1 MRLPMPLLAGL
12 AVLPLAGCV
21 APSAD
26 AGRQPKPVSA
36 LASASLAS
44 EPGAPEPRQGR
55 AWPAND
61 WWRGYGDP
69 QLDALIAEALAGSPD
84 IAEAAARLRRAAAQ
98 TGEARAASRPSVTAN
113 GSVALAKQSY
123 NNGIPAEFVPRGWN
137 DVGRLTLDFDWEID
151 FWGRNR
157 AAIAAARSDADAVAA
172 DGASAAL
179 MVSTSVAQSYAEL
192 AQLFAARAVAA
203 QAITLREQTL
213 ALVRQRV
220 AAGLD
225 TRGEEQA
232 AVANVAA
239 ARESLTALDE
249 SIATTRNALAALLGA
264 GPDRGLAITPPSPA
278 RLAAFGVPERLAAD
292 LVGRKPEI
300 VAARW
305 RAEAA
310 ARRIKVANAD
320 FYPNVNLAAVIG
332 VQSLFLDKLLASGSD
347 IGQVGPAVRL
357 PIFDGGR
364 LKARLR
370 GAEADYA
377 LAVAQYDGAL
387 VAALR
392 DVADA
397 LAAARALGSRLAD
410 ARAALTAQEAAY
422 DIARRRYR
430 GGLADYQSVL
440 IAEDNVLTRRRLV
453 ADLEARGFSI
463 DVQLVRALGGGYA
476 APPQLA
482 AKEVP

>member
-1 MRLPMPLLAGL
+1 
-12 AVLPLAGCV
+12 
-21 APSAD
+21 
-26 AGRQPKPVSA
+26 
-36 LASASLAS
+36 
-44 EPGAPEPRQGR
+44 
-55 AWPAND
+55 
-61 WWRGYGDP
+61 
-69 QLDALIAEALAGSPD
+69 
-84 IAEAAARLRRAAAQ
+84 
-98 TGEARAASRPSVTAN
+98 
-113 GSVALAKQSY
+113 
-123 NNGIPAEFVPRGWN
+123 
-137 DVGRLTLDFDWEID
+137 
-151 FWGRNR
+151 
-157 AAIAAARSDADAVAA
+157 
-172 DGASAAL
+172 
-179 MVSTSVAQSYAEL
+179 
-192 AQLFAARAVAA
+192 
-203 QAITLREQTL
+203 
-213 ALVRQRV
+213 
-220 AAGLD
+220 
-225 TRGEEQA
+225 
-232 AVANVAA
+232 
-239 ARESLTALDE
+239 
-249 SIATTRNALAALLGA
+249 
-264 GPDRGLAITPPSPA
+264 
-278 RLAAFGVPERLAAD
+278 
-292 LVGRKPEI
+292 
-300 VAARW
+300 
-305 RAEAA
+305 
-310 ARRIKVANAD
+310 
-320 FYPNVNLAAVIG
+320 
-332 VQSLFLDKLLASGSD
+332 
-347 IGQVGPAVRL
+347 VRL